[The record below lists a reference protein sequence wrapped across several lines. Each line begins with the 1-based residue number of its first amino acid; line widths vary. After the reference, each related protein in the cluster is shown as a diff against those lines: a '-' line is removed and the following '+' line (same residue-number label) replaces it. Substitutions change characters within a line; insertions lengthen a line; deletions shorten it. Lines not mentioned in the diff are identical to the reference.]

1 MLSDAPSGVT
11 PSEQYLDRLCKRSFL
26 SLWSYPNLYRDQGR
40 KNDKGDGKE
49 LADHLIIFN
58 EHIIIFSDKSC
69 AFPDSGDVELDW
81 SRWYRRSIE
90 KSAEQASGTER
101 WLLQH
106 PDRIFLD
113 RECTKPL
120 PISIEPGCR
129 IHKIVI
135 ALNASERCKKFFGN
149 SGSGSLVLS
158 ANVEGGT
165 KPFHVG
171 NISKSNGFVHI
182 LDDVTLDI
190 VLGELDTITD
200 FTDYL
205 SRKEALF
212 RSRLCMAAGEEE
224 LLAYYLTHTNRDK
237 QHDFE
242 IDKTF
247 DAAYFDEGSWSSVRT
262 NPLYIERKAADRQ
275 SYAWDEII
283 EKFSRNVLAG
293 TLASGNDRPI
303 SDHERGLR
311 VLASE
316 GRHVRRN
323 LAKALFDLLGTTPK
337 DSNKMRMVL
346 SKQIPERAYVLLIAG
361 QETSHPDYRE
371 KRADLLSAYCYVAKA
386 DSPGLMDIVG
396 ISTEPADYDSR
407 SEDLFYLDARKWDD
421 DAQKEALELK
431 KNTGLMTKLT
441 KTQYHDK
448 EYPRKKASVQAR
460 TNRNKKRNALK
471 EQRNKWKAR

>member
-11 PSEQYLDRLCKRSFL
+11 SSEQYLDRLCKRSFL

-69 AFPDSGDVELDW
+69 AFPDSGNVELDW

-129 IHKIVI
+129 IHKIVV

-158 ANVEGGT
+158 ADVEGGT

-224 LLAYYLTHTNRDK
+224 LLAYYLTHTN
-237 QHDFE
+237 
-242 IDKTF
+242 
-247 DAAYFDEGSWSSVRT
+247 
-262 NPLYIERKAADRQ
+262 
-275 SYAWDEII
+275 
-283 EKFSRNVLAG
+283 
-293 TLASGNDRPI
+293 
-303 SDHERGLR
+303 
-311 VLASE
+311 
-316 GRHVRRN
+316 
-323 LAKALFDLLGTTPK
+323 LG
-337 DSNKMRMVL
+337 MR
-346 SKQIPERAYVLLIAG
+346 
-361 QETSHPDYRE
+361 
-371 KRADLLSAYCYVAKA
+371 
-386 DSPGLMDIVG
+386 
-396 ISTEPADYDSR
+396 
-407 SEDLFYLDARKWDD
+407 
-421 DAQKEALELK
+421 
-431 KNTGLMTKLT
+431 
-441 KTQYHDK
+441 
-448 EYPRKKASVQAR
+448 
-460 TNRNKKRNALK
+460 
-471 EQRNKWKAR
+471 